1 MRKTTKKV
9 KLLKGE
15 KLMYFLLLFLVLAI
29 PVVNVFSKSL
39 LSKTNIEVE
48 RLEKKINKQ
57 KSTNEALSMQI
68 NELASL
74 DNIQA
79 VASQYGLSYNNSNI
93 KTIYGK

>member
-1 MRKTTKKV
+1 
-9 KLLKGE
+9 
-15 KLMYFLLLFLVLAI
+15 MYFLLLFLVLAI